1 MALEYPFTHGWWNTA
16 GTSIIN
22 TDGCWA
28 DGLINKRSIRWR
40 CLNCCIRWWTGRGVM
55 GLMAMSQCGG
65 HNREDHDK
73 LTLAKGALLRE
84 SLRKKPAP
92 RSRCG
97 SGNAVVLGSV
107 KRLANWL
114 LVRRICAV
122 TGIMFSPFSSSRR
135 VWTSDSGQKINQ
147 CQPSKTGAVP
157 GNLRLRGNVELTLG
171 EDIK

>member
-1 MALEYPFTHGWWNTA
+1 
-16 GTSIIN
+16 
-22 TDGCWA
+22 
-28 DGLINKRSIRWR
+28 
-40 CLNCCIRWWTGRGVM
+40 M

-107 KRLANWL
+107 KRLAN
-114 LVRRICAV
+114 
-122 TGIMFSPFSSSRR
+122 
-135 VWTSDSGQKINQ
+135 
-147 CQPSKTGAVP
+147 
-157 GNLRLRGNVELTLG
+157 
-171 EDIK
+171 